1 MEANHIL
8 KDMAWFKGSLLE
20 YFFVELVIAP
30 ASFLILGVV
39 MYFTLPEPIR
49 NAILPIVMIT
59 LFVYYN
65 SVIIID

>member
-1 MEANHIL
+1 MVQV

-30 ASFLILGVV
+30 ALFLILGVV
-39 MYFTLPEPIR
+39 MHFTLPEPVS
-49 NAILPIVMIT
+49 NTILPIVLIS

-65 SVIIID
+65 SVIIIN